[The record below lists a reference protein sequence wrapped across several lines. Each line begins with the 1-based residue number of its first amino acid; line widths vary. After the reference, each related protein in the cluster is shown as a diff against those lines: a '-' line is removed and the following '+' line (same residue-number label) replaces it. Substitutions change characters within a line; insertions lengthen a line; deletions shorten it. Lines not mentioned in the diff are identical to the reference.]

1 MDTFIADTCY
11 SGHNF
16 FEPREH
22 FLWKLPFYSGHAK
35 FWGKSKTRKINIF
48 CSYLFDTFAYFSI
61 DTSVNFVDGVFE
73 LCYDPTV
80 SIKNVI
86 NRYLMVNTISSVH
99 SLSSNS
105 NTNDMFLKLKKFKC
119 QFTPIQRNVS
129 NHLFQKAILKNYCS
143 CLFIMLITFFRFTN
157 QQIITHKWIPYFF
170 ISAIAPAVRTVLKKL
185 KKWTSRRIG
194 IGISKGISTIF
205 FPAAI
210 VYRLYIYFD
219 SNQQATLVTFTFE
232 FWFRTFNLEIN
243 YSTYCQLCFNASL
256 KLVSVT
262 CVFNIHFCWQ

>member
-1 MDTFIADTCY
+1 MLYSEHLVITDTFSWSQPNHGQTLVENSLYSGHFY

-16 FEPREH
+16 FESREH

-35 FWGKSKTRKINIF
+35 FWWKSKTRKINIF

-80 SIKNVI
+80 SIKKVI
-86 NRYLMVNTISSVH
+86 NRYLKVNTSSSVH

-143 CLFIMLITFFRFTN
+143 CVFIMLITFFRFTN

-170 ISAIAPAVRTVLKKL
+170 ISA
-185 KKWTSRRIG
+185 
-194 IGISKGISTIF
+194 F
-205 FPAAI
+205 FI
-210 VYRLYIYFD
+210 KV
-219 SNQQATLVTFTFE
+219 SE
-232 FWFRTFNLEIN
+232 
-243 YSTYCQLCFNASL
+243 CHLCF
-256 KLVSVT
+256 
-262 CVFNIHFCWQ
+262 